1 MKKEDFTAIILARGG
16 SKAIKLKNLIKI
28 NRKPLLYWT
37 IKSCLKSR
45 EIKSIWV
52 STDNKLIANYAKK
65 LGVNIIFRP
74 LKYAK
79 DNSTSESAW
88 LHAYKF
94 LKKKIII
101 NNIVG
106 IQPTSPLRNKDD
118 FDNACK
124 IFIKKKYDSLFT
136 AMRISDH
143 FIWKFKKKLSANYNY
158 KKRPMRQ
165 KIEPR
170 YLENGSFYIFNA
182 KKFLKYKNR
191 LFGKIGVYEMKRI
204 NSFQLDE
211 PEDIELFNS
220 LKKFY

>member
-74 LKYAK
+74 FKYAK

-94 LKKKIII
+94 
-101 NNIVG
+101 
-106 IQPTSPLRNKDD
+106 
-118 FDNACK
+118 
-124 IFIKKKYDSLFT
+124 
-136 AMRISDH
+136 
-143 FIWKFKKKLSANYNY
+143 
-158 KKRPMRQ
+158 
-165 KIEPR
+165 
-170 YLENGSFYIFNA
+170 
-182 KKFLKYKNR
+182 
-191 LFGKIGVYEMKRI
+191 
-204 NSFQLDE
+204 
-211 PEDIELFNS
+211 
-220 LKKFY
+220 